1 MNGRE
6 QPYINGNGTGSY
18 DPTEWLDDV
27 PEIGQEGT
35 PMDEQHFNNMECGI
49 NAANLFAEFL
59 AEVVGKQQKRLDDVD
74 GEVITVT
81 LTNTQDFY
89 ANNSAKTI
97 PLSVRRDTLNYMVDA
112 EIQGDTINVGDV
124 VVYDKQVN
132 GFKVK
137 FTGSA
142 KSVDL
147 KLYVHG
153 GNTA

>member
-1 MNGRE
+1 MKGRE

-27 PEIGQEGT
+27 PEVGQEGT
-35 PMDEQHFNNMECGI
+35 PMDEQHFNNMEGGI
-49 NAANLFAEFL
+49 NGANLFAEFL

-89 ANNSAKTI
+89 ANNSVKTI

-112 EIQGDTINVGDV
+112 EIQGDTVNVGDIV
-124 VVYDKQVN
+124 IYDKQVN

-142 KSVDL
+142 KTVDL

-153 GNTA
+153 GNAA

>member
-6 QPYINGNGTGSY
+6 QPYINGNGTGTY
-18 DPTEWLDDV
+18 DPTQWLDDV

-35 PMDEQHFNNMECGI
+35 PQDEHHFNNMEIGI
-49 NAANLFAEFL
+49 NCSNLLGEFL
-59 AEVVGKQQKRLDDVD
+59 AEVVSKQQKRLDDVD
-74 GEVITVT
+74 GEVIKVT

-89 ANNSAKTI
+89 ANNSVKTVA
-97 PLSVRRDTLNYMVDA
+97 LSVRRDTLDYMVDA
-112 EIQGDTINVGDV
+112 EIQGDTVNVGDV

-142 KSVDL
+142 SSVNL

-153 GNTA
+153 GNAA

>member
-6 QPYINGNGTGSY
+6 QPYINGNGIGTY
-18 DPTEWLDDV
+18 EPTKWLDDV

-35 PMDEQHFNNMECGI
+35 PQDEEHFNNMECGI
-49 NAANLFAEFL
+49 NSANLLGEFL
-59 AEVVGKQQKRLDDVD
+59 AEVTKKQQKRLDDID
-74 GEVITVT
+74 GDVISVT

-89 ANNSAKTI
+89 ANNSVKTVAL
-97 PLSVRRDTLNYMVDA
+97 PVRRDTQDYIVDV
-112 EIQGDTINVGDV
+112 EIQGDTLNVGDIV
-124 VVYDKQVN
+124 VFDKQVN

-142 KSVDL
+142 KSVNL

-153 GNTA
+153 GNAA